1 MSDEI
6 LIVGGGFAGF
16 WAAVAARRVG
26 ADRAAITLV
35 SRDPVLQ
42 MRPRLYE
49 ANPESLGV
57 DLRPFLSLIGV
68 QFVEGEVTSLDAHAH
83 TVRLASDESRTYSR
97 LVAATGS
104 RLRRPAVLGAEQAFC
119 IDTQRDAVVFDR
131 RLREIARGVARPR
144 IAIVGAGFTGI
155 ELALELR
162 DRVAAHGGS
171 VIAER
176 MHLDLLD
183 RSSVVGPELGPGPR
197 PAIEA
202 ALRAARVTLR
212 LGVTVTALARDRATL
227 ADGSS
232 MLYDAVVLT
241 TGMMAAPFAAQIPGP
256 HDELG
261 RVLVDH
267 ALRTPVAPHV
277 FVAGDAAAGATT
289 DAGPLTLQSCQH
301 ALQMGRFAGENA
313 ARDILGMPTIPYM
326 QPRYVTCLDLGR
338 SGAVWTEGWDRAVK
352 QTGLDAKALK
362 RRINRVVIYPPAGAS
377 AERLLALSSTHPADQ
392 HVQ

>member
-1 MSDEI
+1 MSGEI
-6 LIVGGGFAGF
+6 LVVGGGFAGF
-16 WAAVAARRVG
+16 WAAIAAQRVG
-26 ADRAAITLV
+26 GDRAAVTLI

-57 DLRPFLSLIGV
+57 DLRPFLSVVGV
-68 QFVEGEVTSLDAHAH
+68 EFVEGDVTSLDVDAHA
-83 TVRLASDESRTYSR
+83 VGLASGKSRTYSR

-104 RLRRPAVLGAEQAFC
+104 QLRRPAVVGAGQAFS
-119 IDTQRDAVVFDR
+119 IDNQRDAVVFDG
-131 RLREIARGVARPR
+131 RLREIAHDVTHPR

-162 DRVAAHGGS
+162 DRVAAHGAPAAADR
-171 VIAER
+171 V
-176 MHLDLLD
+176 HLDLLD
-183 RSSVVGPELGPGPR
+183 RSPVVGRELGPGPR

-202 ALRAARVTLR
+202 ALRAAKVNVR
-212 LGVTVTALARDRATL
+212 LGVTVTALARDRVKL

-232 MLYDAVVLT
+232 LLYDAVVLT
-241 TGMMAAPFAAQIPGP
+241 TGMIAAPFAAQVPGS

-267 ALRTPVAPHV
+267 ALRAPAAPHV

-289 DAGPLTLQSCQH
+289 DTGPLTLQSCQH
-301 ALQMGRFAGENA
+301 SLQTGRFAGENA
-313 ARDILGMPTIPYM
+313 ARDLLGMPTIPYV
-326 QPRYVTCLDLGR
+326 QPRYITCLDLGR

-352 QTGLDAKALK
+352 QTGPEAKSLK
-362 RRINRVVIYPPAGAS
+362 QRINRVVIYPPACAS
-377 AERLLALSSTHPADQ
+377 AERLLALSSTDPADQ
-392 HVQ
+392 RAQ